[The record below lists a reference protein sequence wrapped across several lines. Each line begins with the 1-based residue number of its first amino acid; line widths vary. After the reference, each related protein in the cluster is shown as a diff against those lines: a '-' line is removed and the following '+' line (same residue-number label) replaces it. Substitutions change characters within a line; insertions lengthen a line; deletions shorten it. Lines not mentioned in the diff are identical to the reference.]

1 MISKSALNSKLRA
14 WMKTPAGQSRTKS
27 YIDGLRQRDGVTA
40 GGHRVV
46 GLATMCKLAD
56 ELVRMVKES
65 AKASGAA
72 DAIMDEINSLQYV
85 YTDLGDG
92 QYYFEFRFVSDT
104 HRDSMMPKLYPN
116 GIDNII
122 ALFNAGY
129 VAENP
134 RWANVSG
141 PPHMRPSLMFMQ
153 DAITKFTNKYGG
165 KYNLQVE
172 LNPIY
177 TDGNWM
183 VTSLNK

>member
-1 MISKSALNSKLRA
+1 
-14 WMKTPAGQSRTKS
+14 MKTPIGKAKTKA
-27 YIDGLRQRDGVTA
+27 YIGELRSKDGVTA
-40 GGHRVV
+40 SGQRVV
-46 GLATMCKLAD
+46 GLKTMCRLAD
-56 ELVRMVKES
+56 ELVRMIKDS
-65 AKASGAA
+65 ARATGATG
-72 DAIMDEINSLQYV
+72 AIMDEINSLQYV

-92 QYYFEFRFVSDT
+92 QYCFDFRFVSDT

-153 DAITKFTNKYGG
+153 DAIQKFTSKYGS
-165 KYNLQVE
+165 KYNIRVE